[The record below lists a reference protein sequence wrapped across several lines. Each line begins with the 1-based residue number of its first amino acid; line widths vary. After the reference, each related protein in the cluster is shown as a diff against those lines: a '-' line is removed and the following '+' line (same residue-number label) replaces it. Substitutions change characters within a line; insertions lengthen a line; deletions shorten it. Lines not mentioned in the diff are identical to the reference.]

1 MKKNLKSW
9 LALLIAVSLI
19 VTSGAFANLTY
30 LRATDSET
38 PMETENEDE
47 AEENEA
53 SAEEKEKDKEQEL
66 VIESKQEE
74 PASAEEETQE
84 ESATESAENV
94 SEEGT
99 SEDSPTEDATANE
112 NTNETN
118 DTLNNT
124 DNNET
129 TNAVAYPAFSYSG
142 SADGVTANITA
153 PEGIFPEGTQVEL
166 KALSASDREA
176 IAQAAGCDTS
186 EVVGLDITFKY
197 EGTEIEPNG
206 DVQVSF
212 SSDKIAKEDDVNV
225 YHVNDSGSV
234 DKVGASKDGANV
246 GFTADSFSPY
256 GVAPKGNNSGTASV
270 NNGNGANNASTASND
285 SETTSYTVSVGG
297 TVTLNGTTNN
307 CPGYTL
313 WFFFGTDYHSESW
326 TSSDTSIA
334 TVSGGT
340 VTGVSAGTVTIT
352 HKYCVSESN
361 HTSSSQKTETFTVT
375 VQAVAPTAVSLS
387 GADSVQVF
395 GTTTLKA
402 TLEPTGASGDFSW
415 ESSDTSV
422 LTVDANGKVTGV
434 NTGTANVIVRT
445 TGADGNTLS
454 ATKQITVTSATS
466 STNSADFYYLKTPTS
481 DPKSNSSSEWG
492 SCLGTGKIYLDSNTS
507 WASNKKNTYDNV
519 ANRVIF
525 WPDGSTGTSYTVPK
539 GEHWTAIF
547 EQFKSTLSDNIT
559 EDDVEAIILHP
570 YKISSNDSY
579 HVDCTVEIKV
589 KNIYTSTY
597 WLWDTSD
604 TGYIW
609 KEATNLHTGDTT
621 SPSSSLASLPT
632 TKTVNGVTYTLMAWY
647 DNDAMKGN
655 QITFPYTISDQNV
668 NFYAKYIA
676 GYNVTYDL
684 NGGTWD
690 SSVSK
695 TYFKNVGDTVY
706 VVTTEPTRA
715 GYTFAGWK
723 MTGNDSATY
732 KANDSFTM
740 PESNVTLT
748 AQWTPNETTYTVNYY
763 WNGTAETVTT
773 SKTVTAYHVDDT
785 VTESPVEV
793 SGYTAVSTDV
803 KTLTLGSDV
812 STNVINFYYYKN
824 VNLKANSDTRTY
836 NGKDQSVSGFTGAL
850 EEADFSDITVS
861 ASGKDAGT
869 YNAAF
874 AEGTV
879 GKVDSTEK
887 YIVTS
892 VTDGTLTITPA
903 TLTVTTPDANKTYD
917 GTALTA
923 TGTISGFVNG
933 ETATFTTT
941 GTQTAVGSSDN
952 TYNITWDKTAKANN
966 YTVNATVGK
975 LTVTETTAAI
985 TVTTTGGT
993 FTYDGQA
1000 HGATVKV
1007 EGVPT
1012 GYSVETAASSAT
1024 ATNVADGT
1032 VTATCDTLVIKN
1044 AQGED
1049 VTSKLK
1055 DNIKYVDGSITI
1067 TPAALTVTTPSESKV
1082 YDGTALTAAGTIS
1095 GFVNGETA
1103 TFTTTGTQT
1112 EVGSSENIYS
1122 IAWDGTAKESNYTV
1136 NATVGTLTVTENANE
1151 IVVTT
1156 TGGEF
1161 TYDGQAH
1168 GATVSVSTLPKGYTL
1183 KSATSS
1189 ATATDVTTED
1199 VVAECDNL
1207 VIVNAKGDDVT
1218 SKLKIKYNNGT
1229 IKINPATLTVTT
1241 PDASKA
1247 YDGKALTAAGTI
1259 SGFVNGETASFATTG
1274 SQTNVGSSKNTY
1286 SLTWDGTAKEG
1297 NYTVSETVGTLT
1309 VTKGKI
1315 SDYVTLKGN
1324 DQSKTYDGT
1333 ALSAG
1338 TATATDKNGN
1348 TLKIEYSTDGTNWT
1362 EDPST
1367 ITATNVSDTTT
1378 VQIRV
1383 SADNYDGYVSG
1394 EETLTITP
1402 ATVILTSESGE
1413 KTYDGTALTKPD
1425 VTVSGVGFVEGEVS
1439 DIKATGSVTYVEEGK
1454 VTNAITYT
1462 TGANFKES
1470 NYTIT
1475 KKEGTLSIDPIST
1488 PIVIKANSGEKVYD
1502 GSALTAQGVIFT
1514 DGVLLEGDELKV
1526 TVSGSQTNVGSSDNK
1541 VTNIKVMRGEQDVT
1555 ENYTFGDSVYGT
1567 LTVTQRPIT
1576 LTSGSATKVYDGQ
1589 PLTKNEVTVT
1599 EGSFVEG
1606 EGVNYNVTGSQTYA
1620 GNSKNV
1626 FTYTAQEGTDL
1637 NNYNVATK
1645 YGTLT
1650 VKQSEDEIVI
1660 TAPSADKMYDGSA
1673 LTTEGLTA
1681 TYSGKL
1687 VEGDKLMVTLSGSQT
1702 DAGESATTV
1711 SEYKVIRTVDGK
1723 ETDVTSSYQFGA
1735 SVPGTLTVT
1744 KRNVTLTSVTDSKTY
1759 DGTALTNHNVDVTG
1773 DGFANGE
1780 GVEAY
1785 DFSGSQL
1792 DAGFSSN
1799 SFSYTLKDNTSK
1811 ANYNIKVAFGIL
1823 TVTPISGDK
1832 TITITANSNS
1842 KTYDGTALTDSGYS
1856 YTKNILVK
1864 GDVLTA
1870 VVEGSV
1876 TNVDDANTA
1885 NVVTSYKV
1893 MRGDTDVTKN
1903 YTITTEMGSLTINPR
1918 TVILTSADDSK
1929 PYDGTPL
1936 KNETI
1941 TVGGEG
1947 FVAGEGVS
1955 YNVTGS
1961 QTLVGSSENTFSY
1974 TLNEDTKEAN
1984 YTITTT
1990 NGTLK
1995 VTDNIV
2001 DPETVVTKTHADK
2014 ADGGR
2019 YDLGEVVTF
2028 TINVTNPYDTAKTIT
2043 LTEQG
2048 GVALTQNVFEN
2059 VAPGA
2064 QVSTTATYT
2073 IKESDVRKGEY
2084 NNKVTAAFSDG
2095 GKKFTGED
2103 TVEVENGKAHLTVI
2117 KTAVTSEPEG
2127 GFKLDDKITYSI
2139 TVKNDGNLTVN
2150 NIEVTDDKTGDVLD
2164 FGTLE
2169 GHQEAT
2175 QTVEYTVTE
2184 DDVLAGTI
2192 VNNATVT
2199 KAEDP
2204 DGKTPD
2210 TTPGTTTVTTEE
2222 AKPSLV
2228 VHKTV
2233 NGKTSGYKLGE
2244 EVIYN
2249 ISVEN
2254 TGNVTVK
2261 NVVVTDELTG
2271 DKLSFG
2277 DITPGETAESQQ
2289 VTYKVTEDDVLQG
2302 SIVNVA
2308 TATGSTPKG
2317 ADDPTV
2323 TPGTTTVTTEDPSP
2337 SMTVNKKTT
2346 SEKPEGGYKVGDV
2359 ITYAI
2364 SVTNTGNVTLSNV
2377 KVSDALTGNVD
2388 SDVLDFGILTPGETS
2403 KEQTVSYTVTE
2414 ADVSRGYVRN
2424 EATGTATDPKNNDPD
2439 VTPGTRT
2446 DETVSK
2452 NSHVTVV
2459 KETTSTMPEGGYKL
2473 NDTIEYKITVTNDG
2487 NQTLTNV
2494 NITDDLNGLV
2504 KNNESEWSNITLG
2517 IGESKTVTAT
2527 YVVTE
2532 ADIRNGHVLNN
2543 ATVTGAKDP
2552 DGENPSVTPGTTDD
2566 TTETKNSH
2574 VTVTKNAVSTSAD
2587 TAGYKLGE
2595 EIAYEITA
2603 TNDGNQ
2609 TLTDVVVEDSLEGV
2623 VKVNPDEWTIAE
2635 LKVGESRTVTATYTV
2650 TEADIRNGKVNNVAT
2665 ISSMNDPDGPV
2676 NPDPENPDDPK
2687 PVTPGTDGQPT
2698 EKEESSLFI
2707 TKTADKTS
2715 ELRAGD
2721 VVTYTISVVNNGNQ
2735 TIKDIVVKDELTGDS
2750 FDGKILGFGGITLK
2764 PGESKDFTVEY
2775 TITEADVISGSV
2787 KNVATV
2793 TGTDPSGKDVDNKT
2807 EKDVDT
2813 EKANANYQVDKTV
2826 DEPKSEYKVGDVV
2839 NYTITVTNTGNL
2851 TLNNLEVTDQMQG
2864 ASGNATIAEKD
2875 GVTVDGNKAVIAKLA
2890 VGESIELKASYTVA
2904 REDADSTLSN
2914 KVNVTTT
2921 SKPGTDP
2928 DGEDPNTPVV
2938 PDKEKE
2944 TETTDVE
2951 KTYLLTIHYVDSNGN
2966 IVAPDYTVRLLAGD
2980 TVDAIVSPTI
2990 DGYTPDYGSVSL
3002 PSSGMPAND
3011 VTVTIVYTANPVP
3024 VVVPDTP
3031 NTPDDGGNN
3040 DTPAD
3045 DSSNGTVPTDNTGE
3059 EVSPAETE
3067 DGVIETTDDGGYDV
3081 TPINEGET
3089 PLANIN
3095 LDDHAC
3101 CILHFLIML
3110 LTLIIFAIYTK
3121 SRKNRQM
3128 KVEELRE
3135 QYAIAFIQK
3144 ELDLS
3149 DEDMAKYLEEA
3160 KKRVEDKKRAEKAKK
3175 ANA

>member
-38 PMETENEDE
+38 PVETQNED
-47 AEENEA
+47 EA

-74 PASAEEETQE
+74 PASVEEATQE
-84 ESATESAENV
+84 ESAAESAENI

-99 SEDSPTEDATANE
+99 SEDSQTEDATANE
-112 NTNETN
+112 NANETN

-176 IAQAAGCDTS
+176 IAKAAGCDTS

-206 DVQVSF
+206 NVQVFF

-256 GVAPKGNNSGTASV
+256 GIAPKGNNSGTSSV
-270 NNGNGANNASTASND
+270 NNGDSANNASTASND
-285 SETTSYTVSVGG
+285 SGTTSYTVSVGG

-307 CPGYTL
+307 CPGYRVWNWGGPSTE
-313 WFFFGTDYHSESW
+313 YHSESW
-326 TSSDTSIA
+326 TSNDTSIA

-352 HKYCVSESN
+352 HKYCVSEN
-361 HTSSSQKTETFTVT
+361 YHTSSSQKTETFTVT

-387 GADSVQVF
+387 GADTVAAFDSISLTANF
-395 GTTTLKA
+395 TPA
-402 TLEPTGASGDFSW
+402 NASADLTW
-415 ESSDTSV
+415 TSSDESI
-422 LTVDANGKVTGV
+422 LTVDSTGKVIGKSEGSATV
-434 NTGTANVIVRT
+434 TVYAQGT
-445 TGADGNTLS
+445 DGQTLS
-454 ATKQITVTSATS
+454 ASKDIVVTAATTTTGEALFYYLLDPTKDANSNDTGNWGPSLGTGTVNMGNAIWTNNKNCFDNPSGRVISWPSGYENGVIDKTS
-466 STNSADFYYLKTPTS
+466 STGTTIFNNYKASLKEKFGVEITIDDVVEIRLVPAKIS
-481 DPKSNSSSEWG
+481 RNNSS
-492 SCLGTGKIYLDSNTS
+492 T
-507 WASNKKNTYDNV
+507 
-519 ANRVIF
+519 
-525 WPDGSTGTSYTVPK
+525 PD
-539 GEHWTAIF
+539 
-547 EQFKSTLSDNIT
+547 
-559 EDDVEAIILHP
+559 
-570 YKISSNDSY
+570 Y
-579 HVDCTVEIKV
+579 HVDCNVAITCKDVYQV
-589 KNIYTSTY
+589 KYFVQ
-597 WLWDTSD
+597 DTSD
-604 TGYIW
+604 STFVQ
-609 KEATNLHTGDTT
+609 KEAYYYKGDGNTTQPTGDY
-621 SPSSSLASLPT
+621 PT
-632 TKTVNGVTYTLMAWY
+632 EKTVGGVTYTFSGWY
-647 DNDAMKGN
+647 TSDSLQGEAVDFTNGQAVTRN
-655 QITFPYTISDQNV
+655 QNY
-668 NFYAKYIA
+668 YAKYSK
-676 GYNVTYDL
+676 GHYVNYDL
-684 NGGTWD
+684 NGGTWT
-690 SSVSK
+690 SNTNRYLK
-695 TYFKNVGDTVY
+695 AEGDKVY
-706 VVTTEPTRA
+706 VVNTIPTKT
-715 GYTFAGWK
+715 GYTFAGW
-723 MTGNDSATY
+723 TY
-732 KANDSFTM
+732 SVDNTTMQGGSSFTM
-740 PESNVTLT
+740 PSSDVTLT

-773 SKTVTAYHVDDT
+773 SKRVDAYHVDDT

-793 SGYTAVSTDV
+793 SGYTAVSTDAES
-803 KTLTLGSDV
+803 LTLGSDT

-836 NGKDQSVSGFTGAL
+836 NGKDQSVSGFTGAP
-850 EEADFSDITVS
+850 EKADFSDIAVS
-861 ASGKDAGT
+861 ATGKDAGT

-879 GKVDSTEK
+879 GTVDSTKK
-887 YIVTS
+887 YIVAS
-892 VTDGTLTITPA
+892 ATDGVLTITPA
-903 TLTVTTPDANKTYD
+903 TLTVKTPDANKTYD

-923 TGTISGFVNG
+923 AGTIIGFVNG
-933 ETATFTTT
+933 EEATFTTT

-966 YTVNATVGK
+966 YTVSATVGK
-975 LTVTETTAAI
+975 LTVTETTAVI

-1012 GYSVETAASSAT
+1012 GYSVETAASNAT
-1024 ATNVADGT
+1024 ATDVTTEAVA
-1032 VTATCDTLVIKN
+1032 ATCDTLVIKN

-1067 TPAALTVTTPSESKV
+1067 TPATLTVTTPSESKV
-1082 YDGTALTAAGTIS
+1082 YDGEALTAAGEIT

-1112 EVGSSENIYS
+1112 EVGSSENTYS

-1189 ATATDVTTED
+1189 ATATDVTTKD

-1207 VIVNAKGDDVT
+1207 VIVNAKGEDVT
-1218 SKLKIKYNNGT
+1218 GKLTIKYNNGS
-1229 IKINPATLTVTT
+1229 IKINPAALTVTT
-1241 PDASKA
+1241 SDANKA
-1247 YDGKALTAAGTI
+1247 YDGTALTAAGTI

-1286 SLTWDGTAKEG
+1286 SLTWDGTAKES

-1338 TATATDKNGN
+1338 AATATDKNGN
-1348 TLKIEYSTDGTNWT
+1348 DLKIEYSTDGTNWT

-1383 SADNYDGYVSG
+1383 SADNYDGYVTG
-1394 EETLTITP
+1394 TETLTITP

-1475 KKEGTLSIDPIST
+1475 KKEGALSINPIST

-1502 GSALTAQGVIFT
+1502 GSELTAQGVTFT

-1555 ENYTFGDSVYGT
+1555 ENYTFGDSIYGT
-1567 LTVTQRPIT
+1567 LTVTQRTIT

-1620 GNSKNV
+1620 GNSENV

-1637 NNYNVATK
+1637 NNYNVTTK

-1723 ETDVTSSYQFGA
+1723 ETDVTSSYKFGA
-1735 SVPGTLTVT
+1735 SVSGTLTVT
-1744 KRNVTLTSVTDSKTY
+1744 KRNVTLTSATDSKTY
-1759 DGTALTNHNVDVTG
+1759 DGTALTNHNVEVTG
-1773 DGFANGE
+1773 DGFTGGE

-1799 SFSYTLKDNTSK
+1799 SFSYTLKDNTSE

-1842 KTYDGTALTDSGYS
+1842 KTYDGTALTDSSYS

-1876 TNVDDANTA
+1876 TNVDDVNTA

-1903 YTITTEMGSLTINPR
+1903 YTITTETGSLTINPR
-1918 TVILTSADDSK
+1918 TVTLTSADDSK
-1929 PYDGTPL
+1929 PYDGKPL

-1947 FVAGEGVS
+1947 FVAGEGAS

-1961 QTLVGSSENTFSY
+1961 QILVGSSENTFIY

-1984 YTITTT
+1984 YTITTA

-2048 GVALTQNVFEN
+2048 GVVLAQNVFEN

-2064 QVSTTATYT
+2064 QVSTMATYT

-2127 GFKLDDKITYSI
+2127 GFKLGDKITYSI

-2150 NIEVTDDKTGDVLD
+2150 NIEVTDDKTGDVLV

-2169 GHQEAT
+2169 GHQEAI

-2210 TTPGTTTVTTEE
+2210 TTPGTATVTTEE

-2233 NGKTSGYKLGE
+2233 NGRTSGYKLGE
-2244 EVIYN
+2244 EIIYS

-2261 NVVVTDELTG
+2261 NVVVSDELTG
-2271 DKLSFG
+2271 DKLTFG

-2388 SDVLDFGILTPGETS
+2388 SDVLDFGTITPGETS

-2552 DGENPSVTPGTTDD
+2552 DGEDPSVTPGTTDD

-2574 VTVTKNAVSTSAD
+2574 VTVTKKTVSTSDDA
-2587 TAGYKLGE
+2587 AGYKLGE
-2595 EIAYEITA
+2595 EITYEITV

-2609 TLTDVVVEDSLEGV
+2609 TLTDVVIEDSLEGV

-2635 LKVGESRTVTATYTV
+2635 LKVGESKTVTATYTV

-2665 ISSMNDPDGPV
+2665 ISSMNDPDGLV

-2687 PVTPGTDGQPT
+2687 PVTPGTDEQPT

-2750 FDGKILGFGGITLK
+2750 FDGKILGFGGITLR
-2764 PGESKDFTVEY
+2764 PGESKNFTVEY

-2793 TGTDPSGKDVDNKT
+2793 TGTDPSGKDVDSET

-2813 EKANANYQVDKTV
+2813 EKANANYQLDKTV

-2864 ASGNATIAEKD
+2864 ASGSAAIAEKD

-2951 KTYLLTIHYVDSNGN
+2951 KTYLLTIHYVDGNGN

-3011 VTVTIVYTANPVP
+3011 VTVTVVYTANPVP
-3024 VVVPDTP
+3024 VVIPDTP

-3081 TPINEGET
+3081 TPIDKGET

-3110 LTLIIFAIYTK
+3110 LTLIIFALYTK

-3160 KKRVEDKKRAEKAKK
+3160 KKRVEDKKRAEKEKK